1 MSAAEDMTRAD
12 PRTDE
17 VAEDAPVGETT
28 ERCDELEGSLWA
40 AGLELPLADA
50 WPRERADAARN
61 RRRIL
66 AAAERLIGRHG
77 VEDVS
82 MDAIAAEAEVGKGT
96 RFRRFGD
103 RAGLAR
109 ALIDE
114 RERRFQDEFI
124 RGAPPLGPGAP
135 PTERLVAFGRR
146 MLELLDG
153 HGEIV
158 AAAETGPPS
167 ARMRS
172 APYAAYRTHI
182 ATLLREADP
191 RLDADVLADAL
202 LGALSA
208 GLFLHLRDD
217 RGMAVARMQDGW
229 DELARRLLGPR

>member
-1 MSAAEDMTRAD
+1 
-12 PRTDE
+12 
-17 VAEDAPVGETT
+17 VKTT
-28 ERCDELEGSLWA
+28 EDTIRSTGPESDEGEAGSCDDLDGSLWDA
-40 AGLELPLADA
+40 CHELPLVGA

-66 AAAERLIGRHG
+66 VAAERLVDRHG
-77 VEDVS
+77 VGEVS
-82 MDAIAAEAEVGKGT
+82 MDAIAAEAQVGKGT
-96 RFRRFGD
+96 LFRRFGD

-124 RGAPPLGPGAP
+124 RGAPPLGPGSP
-135 PTERLVAFGRR
+135 PVERLVAFGRR

-153 HGEIV
+153 HGEII
-158 AAAETGPPS
+158 AAAETGPPA

-182 ATLLREADP
+182 ATLLRKADP
-191 RLDADVLADAL
+191 GLDADVLADAL

-217 RGMAVARMQDGW
+217 RGVAVARMQEGW
-229 DELARRLLGPR
+229 EQLARRLLAPC